1 MVRCRRLNK
10 ECRPA
15 EKVRHRSQRKPA
27 VSKTARLEEKLDGLV
42 SLIKAGAQSSQVTTS
57 PYATV
62 AIDDFT
68 LTGNTRINANTS
80 TQSQSERALI
90 PSSSNDYIH
99 NVPVLTPATD
109 YSRGSSYS
117 LPPSSFRDP
126 GGEPSP
132 VDAEE
137 YLINFRTCKLKYFPF
152 IYIPSTTRAQQLR
165 QERPFLWLCIM
176 AVGSK
181 SKSQQQILGSKI
193 RQKIAHE
200 LVVQS
205 ERNVDLLLG
214 ILAFIGWYGVIYLK
228 VKKIRHS
235 RLIIRAHSHLHSKP
249 FLSVFTQLTMSLVF
263 DLGLNKP
270 VPKVTQMMPC
280 MKDFSKFLKPPT
292 PRTNEERRAVLGC
305 FLVTSMYV

>member
-1 MVRCRRLNK
+1 MVRCRRLNQ

-15 EKVRHRSQRKPA
+15 EKVRHRSPRKPA

-42 SLIKAGAQSSQVTTS
+42 SLIKAGAQSGQVTTS

-90 PSSSNDYIH
+90 PSSSNDCIH
-99 NVPVLTPATD
+99 NVPVLTPATE
-109 YSRGSSYS
+109 YSTGSSCS
-117 LPPSSFRDP
+117 LPPSDFRDP

-132 VDAEE
+132 VEAEE
-137 YLINFRTCKLKYFPF
+137 YLINFRTYKLKYFPF

-165 QERPFLWLCIM
+165 QERPFLCLCIM
-176 AVGSK
+176 AVCSK
-181 SKSQQQILGSKI
+181 STSQQQLLGSKI

-205 ERNVDLLLG
+205 ERNIDLLLG

-228 VKKIRHS
+228 VEKSDTHDS
-235 RLIIRAHSHLHSKP
+235 FMRAHCQLHPNP
-249 FLSVFTQLTMSLVF
+249 FLSVFTQLAMSLVF
-263 DLGLNKP
+263 DLGLNRP
-270 VPKVTQMMPC
+270 VPKVTQMVPC
-280 MKDFSKFLKPPT
+280 IKDFSKYLKPPT

-305 FLVTSMYV
+305 FLVTSM

>member
-214 ILAFIGWYGVIYLK
+214 ILAFLGWYGVTYLK
-228 VKKIRHS
+228 VKKSDTHDSLLGLTATSIPNLFCPSLLSS
-235 RLIIRAHSHLHSKP
+235 RCLWYLILGLISP
-249 FLSVFTQLTMSLVF
+249 FL
-263 DLGLNKP
+263 
-270 VPKVTQMMPC
+270 
-280 MKDFSKFLKPPT
+280 KF
-292 PRTNEERRAVLGC
+292 RR
-305 FLVTSMYV
+305 